1 MQKRRLRNRNGV
13 FFLANLFLR
22 VIRQTSSRRKTKFK
36 NKKNRLQTLRLEANP
51 KIHTHQAD
59 KKPPTGMSIIMR
71 LLFATAFFRA
81 FFCGSFFCG
90 SFQCAFACAFF
101 CGSRLLCHSFFSGCF
116 FCNGFLCGSRFLCH
130 SFFSG
135 RFLCYGFLCGS
146 RFLCHYFFCNRLFC
160 GSFFCYFFCCHD
172 FYVFWFIYSH
182 CPSGRK
188 H

>member
-13 FFLANLFLR
+13 FFWRIYSCGLFGRHPLVEKLNLR
-22 VIRQTSSRRKTKFK
+22 T
-36 NKKNRLQTLRLEANP
+36 KKNRLQTLRLEANP

-90 SFQCAFACAFF
+90 SFQCAFACAFLCGSRFLCRYFF
-101 CGSRLLCHSFFSGCF
+101 CGSRLLCGC
-116 FCNGFLCGSRFLCH
+116 
-130 SFFSG
+130 FFSG